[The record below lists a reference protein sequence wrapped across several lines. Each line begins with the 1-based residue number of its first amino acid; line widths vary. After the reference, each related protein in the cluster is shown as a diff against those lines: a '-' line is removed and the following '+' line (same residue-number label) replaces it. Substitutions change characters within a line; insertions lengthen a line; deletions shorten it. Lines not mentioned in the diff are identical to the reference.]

1 MKLREWVEAGDDAR
15 LLVIIETQDVRGV
28 ELLGRQL
35 RDMGEVS
42 CSEQQAGT
50 WQLGLL
56 AHSGG
61 SLDVCL
67 TRVQEKVA
75 ALNSGR
81 AAAPA
86 ELVETRLVSA
96 AAAPLACP
104 PMTIGSFTLVSQDE
118 LECGPRQIRFDG
130 GKAFGSG
137 SHPSTRLAVTLLER
151 TAAELVPARVLDI
164 GCGSGVL
171 SLISARLGA
180 PHTVGVDICPDSL
193 AVARRNVE
201 RNELSSR
208 ITITDTPVRELA
220 GPFDLVL
227 ANLTLAVLYGLL
239 PDLGRLCRTGG
250 LLVVSGLQGRQA
262 GDVLP
267 RLQGSGWV
275 LSENARQ
282 GKWQAMLLRRSFPD
296 PGNSLLPGASP
307 GRQ

>member
-28 ELLGRQL
+28 ELLGREL

-42 CSEQQAGT
+42 CTEQRAGA
-50 WQLGLL
+50 WRLGLL
-56 AHSGG
+56 ADRGG

-67 TRVQEKVA
+67 ALVQEKVA
-75 ALNSGR
+75 ALNRTG

-96 AAAPLACP
+96 AAAPLACA
-104 PMTIGSFTLVSQDE
+104 PMTIGSFALVSQDE
-118 LECGPRQIRFDG
+118 LECGLRQIRFDG

-151 TAAELVPARVLDI
+151 CAGKLPPARVLDI

-171 SLISARLGA
+171 SLISARLGVR
-180 PHTVGVDICPDSL
+180 HTVGVDICPDSR

-201 RNELSSR
+201 CNNLADR

-275 LSENARQ
+275 LAESVRE
-282 GKWQAMLLRRSFPD
+282 GKWQAMLLRHSFPD